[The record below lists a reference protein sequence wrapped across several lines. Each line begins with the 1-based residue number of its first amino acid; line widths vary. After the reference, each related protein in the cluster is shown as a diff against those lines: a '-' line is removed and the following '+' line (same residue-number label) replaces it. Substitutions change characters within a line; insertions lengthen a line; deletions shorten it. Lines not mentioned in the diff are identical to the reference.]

1 MAVPQIQPVNF
12 FASYLQG
19 RGAAQDEQAAQT
31 KNALAQQ
38 NLGQVT
44 RQNAL
49 YANPSATPEQFI
61 RAGDTQTGTA
71 LQANQLDQRQ
81 IALQTNVLQSKQLA
95 SAAAAVEQSQQ
106 PKSLAEAQFPQ
117 FAQDFESHHGPGSW
131 ASLTDDQVRQMAAGI
146 RAHAT
151 SQAGELPPAPI
162 KLDAGQQL
170 RNPNNPSDVIA
181 SAPGKVA
188 YEDAG
193 DQKIPV
199 DSSTGVVRKDI
210 PPIKKG
216 VPPGQQFTDQSVE
229 STAQMIANGQ
239 IPMISGFALKTPWG
253 QQVVA
258 RVGQIAPATPGEAGT
273 GYQGGEY
280 AARNKTLNDF
290 TSGKAASTVRSLNVG
305 IAHLG
310 TLGDLASA
318 LDNGNVQLINKLS
331 NTWKTQT
338 GGTAPTN
345 FAAARSIVANEVVK
359 AVTASGGGVT
369 DRKEAQDEV
378 SSASS
383 PQQLQQVISTW
394 KQLLSGQLGGLKQ
407 QYEQGTKRQDFNRF
421 LSPEVI
427 SHLEPAGGPAAS
439 APTAT
444 GPNGQKLVLKNGQWT
459 PQ

>member
-1 MAVPQIQPVNF
+1 MPLPALQVQPVNL
-12 FASYLQG
+12 FADYAGGQ
-19 RGAAQDEQAAQT
+19 QAAQQNQAGQI
-31 KNALAQQ
+31 KNALAAQT
-38 NLGQVT
+38 LGQST

-49 YANPSATPEQFI
+49 YSDPNATPEQFI

-71 LQANQLDQRQ
+71 LQNVQQQGIATKQAAVTQLSTIAQRMLMTPDPVAAAQQFVSNPANHPLLSTAGYDPTKLDF
-81 IALQTNVLQSKQLA
+81 TDPTGVKNSLQSLA
-95 SAAAAVEQSQQ
+95 AIATPDEKVLSA
-106 PKSLAEAQFPQ
+106 
-117 FAQDFESHHGPGSW
+117 GS
-131 ASLTDDQVRQMAAGI
+131 TIVRNGVPVLS
-146 RAHAT
+146 T
-151 SQAGELPPAPI
+151 
-162 KLDAGQQL
+162 
-170 RNPNNPSDVIA
+170 
-181 SAPGKVA
+181 PGKVD

-199 DSSTGVVRKDI
+199 DSSTGVVRKDL

-216 VPPGQQFTDQSVE
+216 IPPGQQFTDQSVE
-229 STAQMIANGQ
+229 GTAQMIANRQ

-253 QQVVA
+253 QQVIA
-258 RVGQIAPATPGEAGT
+258 RVGQINPAIPGDPGS
-273 GYQGGEY
+273 GYQGGDY

-290 TSGKAASTVRSLNVG
+290 TSGKSASTVRSLNVG

-318 LDNGNVQLINKLS
+318 LDNGDVQVINRLS
-331 NTWKTQT
+331 NAWKTQT
-338 GGTAPTN
+338 GSTAPTN

-369 DRKEAQDEV
+369 DRKEAQDEI
-378 SSASS
+378 SSANS

-421 LSPEVI
+421 LSPDVI
-427 SHLEPAGGPAAS
+427 SQLEPSAGGNAGAAAS
-439 APTAT
+439 LPTAT
-444 GPNGQKLVLKNGQWT
+444 GPNGQKLVLKNGQWS